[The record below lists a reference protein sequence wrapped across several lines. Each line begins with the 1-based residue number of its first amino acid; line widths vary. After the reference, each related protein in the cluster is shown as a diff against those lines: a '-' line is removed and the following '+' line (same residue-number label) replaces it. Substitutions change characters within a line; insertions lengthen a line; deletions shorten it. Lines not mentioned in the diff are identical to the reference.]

1 MKKLVLLFLVWL
13 GCGVNAFSQSDP
25 VLLRVN
31 GEVVTRSE
39 FEYSFH
45 KNNSM
50 AMLEK
55 KTPEEFLD
63 LYIDYKLKVSAAR
76 SAGMDTTQS
85 FKEELASY
93 RRFLA
98 KSYLTDTAAEEE
110 QARKLYDDMKN
121 SVSVSQVQVMHIF
134 KYLPQNASAA
144 AIRNAS
150 SKMDSIYR
158 LLRN

>member
-1 MKKLVLLFLVWL
+1 
-13 GCGVNAFSQSDP
+13 
-25 VLLRVN
+25 
-31 GEVVTRSE
+31 
-39 FEYSFH
+39 
-45 KNNSM
+45 
-50 AMLEK
+50 MLEK
-55 KTPEEFLD
+55 NTGRVLD

-110 QARKLYDDMKN
+110 QACPNYTMTWKQRVGESGSGDD
-121 SVSVSQVQVMHIF
+121 IF

-144 AIRNAS
+144 AM
-150 SKMDSIYR
+150 KCFK
-158 LLRN
+158 